1 MLRLAG
7 AICIVAGST
16 GVGFWYRRRLH
27 EALWHLRYLR
37 GLLELFLS
45 EVRYGKATLPECCK
59 KISEKAEA
67 PYGEALDAIYRESE
81 RHTGES
87 FFEIWSARMGQA
99 LAQLPITGEERAL
112 FLDFPKCTGHTDRQM
127 QLKTIEQHRDLLSG
141 AIKVREDNLERQGR
155 LAAGLGMMSGLLL
168 TVLLL

>member
-1 MLRLAG
+1 M
-7 AICIVAGST
+7 
-16 GVGFWYRRRLH
+16 
-27 EALWHLRYLR
+27 
-37 GLLELFLS
+37 
-45 EVRYGKATLPECCK
+45 
-59 KISEKAEA
+59 
-67 PYGEALDAIYRESE
+67 
-81 RHTGES
+81 
-87 FFEIWSARMGQA
+87 RMGQA
-99 LAQLPITGEERAL
+99 LAQAPITGEERAF